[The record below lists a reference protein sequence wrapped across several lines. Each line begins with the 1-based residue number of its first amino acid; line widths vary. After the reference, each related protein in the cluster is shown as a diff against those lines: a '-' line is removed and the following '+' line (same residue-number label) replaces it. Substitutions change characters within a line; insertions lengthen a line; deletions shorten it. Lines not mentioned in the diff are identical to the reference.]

1 MEKLS
6 NLFISFL
13 VQQDC
18 ISERSVQSKAWTAIG
33 PFVTS
38 TINFRKLR
46 ELYFVLPSV
55 LTRKRFPTVENRHS
69 TNTLIWRK
77 SRKEMRRKLNLIK
90 IDFWRINGRNWSSK
104 IKIPPFSV
112 QRYIVIVSKKQCVM
126 IISSNYQL
134 EIRNLK
140 HVDTITLINPRNN
153 SICRK
158 IFDKYGYN
166 LSTIW
171 KNFLPS
177 TFFLI
182 SFSTTLPIFF
192 PLLPYLPFGSGTR

>member
-1 MEKLS
+1 
-6 NLFISFL
+6 
-13 VQQDC
+13 
-18 ISERSVQSKAWTAIG
+18 
-33 PFVTS
+33 
-38 TINFRKLR
+38 
-46 ELYFVLPSV
+46 
-55 LTRKRFPTVENRHS
+55 
-69 TNTLIWRK
+69 
-77 SRKEMRRKLNLIK
+77 MRRKLNLIK
-90 IDFWRINGRNWSSK
+90 IDFYQANQWAKLIVENKNSTILRATILSS
-104 IKIPPFSV
+104 
-112 QRYIVIVSKKQCVM
+112 IVSKKQCVM

-140 HVDTITLINPRNN
+140 PVDTITLINPRNN